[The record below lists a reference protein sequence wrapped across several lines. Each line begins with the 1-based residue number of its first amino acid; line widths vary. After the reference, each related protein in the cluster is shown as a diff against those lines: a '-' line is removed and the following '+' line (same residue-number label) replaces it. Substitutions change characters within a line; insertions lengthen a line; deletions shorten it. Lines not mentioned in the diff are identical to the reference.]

1 MSHTTIPRNSLSTA
15 RPTGSRSPADCPP
28 ITIPVGQASTDR
40 HGPRNSRRMPTC
52 HITRAQFVARIPVS
66 QESFDMR
73 PEIAVLDIQG
83 QYRVYT
89 EFYRAEAA
97 EKTIILVNG
106 SMATTASFAQT
117 VK

>member
-1 MSHTTIPRNSLSTA
+1 
-15 RPTGSRSPADCPP
+15 
-28 ITIPVGQASTDR
+28 
-40 HGPRNSRRMPTC
+40 
-52 HITRAQFVARIPVS
+52 
-66 QESFDMR
+66 MR

-89 EFYRAEAA
+89 EFYRADAA

-117 VK
+117 VKNLHPQFNVVLLRPALRGQVKSPQPA

>member
-1 MSHTTIPRNSLSTA
+1 
-15 RPTGSRSPADCPP
+15 
-28 ITIPVGQASTDR
+28 
-40 HGPRNSRRMPTC
+40 
-52 HITRAQFVARIPVS
+52 
-66 QESFDMR
+66 MR

-89 EFYRAEAA
+89 EFYRADAA

-117 VK
+117 VKNLHPQFNVVCYDQPYAGKSKATTVTRNI